1 LGKKAAGCGTGG
13 VIMKRFSFA
22 VLVIGALLMI
32 GSTPAMSTDKDKKV
46 QQAVVDIDTPT
57 KLMNVILKGQYLFVH
72 DEERMAR
79 GEACTY
85 IYNYADDKRGELIV
99 SFHCIPVEREKSN
112 TFSMSVKMLSGVS
125 LYELT
130 EYKFAG
136 DTEGH
141 KVPAA
146 K

>member
-1 LGKKAAGCGTGG
+1 
-13 VIMKRFSFA
+13 MKRFAFA
-22 VLVIGALLMI
+22 ILVLGALVL
-32 GSTPAMSTDKDKKV
+32 GAGTPAVTGTDKNTRV
-46 QQAVVDIDTPT
+46 QQAVVDFDTPT
-57 KLMNVILKGQYLFVH
+57 KLLNVMLKGRYLFVH
-72 DEERMAR
+72 DEARMAK

-85 IYNYADDKRGELIV
+85 VYNYAEDKRGELLV
-99 SFHCIPVEREKSN
+99 SFHCIPVERDKEN
-112 TFSMSVKMLSGVS
+112 NFTISVRIMPGVN

-141 KVPAA
+141 KVPSV

>member
-1 LGKKAAGCGTGG
+1 
-13 VIMKRFSFA
+13 MKRFAFA
-22 VLVIGALLMI
+22 ILFLGALVLA
-32 GSTPAMSTDKDKKV
+32 GGTPAMTGTDKNTKV
-46 QQAVVDIDTPT
+46 QQAVVDFDTQT
-57 KLMNVILKGQYLFVH
+57 KLMDVILKGRYLFVH
-72 DEERMAR
+72 DEARMAK

-85 IYNYADDKRGELIV
+85 VYNYSEDKRGELIV
-99 SFHCIPVEREKSN
+99 SFHCIPVERAREN
-112 TFSMSVKMLSGVS
+112 NFTISVRMMPGVN

-141 KVPAA
+141 KVPSG